1 MDDRGIHWLA
11 CSENDY
17 WQRIHGTDGR
27 QGISETSILKKSADN
42 KKHAKFPSM
51 LIEYLLPS
59 AAGDIWHYFIIFFVK
74 YI

>member
-1 MDDRGIHWLA
+1 MIGKH
-11 CSENDY
+11 
-17 WQRIHGTDGR
+17 TD
-27 QGISETSILKKSADN
+27 GISETSILKKSADN

-74 YI
+74 QI